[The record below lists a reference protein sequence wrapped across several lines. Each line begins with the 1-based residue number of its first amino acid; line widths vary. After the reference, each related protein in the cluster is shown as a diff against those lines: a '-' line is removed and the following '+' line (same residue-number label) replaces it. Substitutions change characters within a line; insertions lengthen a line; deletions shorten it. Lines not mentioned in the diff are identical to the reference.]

1 MIDFTKVEQDVK
13 ASLPEVAKNPE
24 SAWRKVEAI
33 LLQSYRRQFL
43 SGGDG
48 KWMPA
53 KHSVSKL
60 MMNSGNL
67 YSSATTYSDGQSA
80 QLNWGSGLP
89 YARRLQTGL
98 GLINVTPAMKSLFW
112 RRWYE
117 SGKSDNFWRNM
128 AITKKTTFSVPARSI
143 GLSRED
149 VDLIATALGTRAFQ
163 IRTNWGA
170 SILPY

>member
-13 ASLPEVAKNPE
+13 AGLPEVAKNPE

-48 KWMPA
+48 KWMPS
-53 KHSVSKL
+53 KHGVNNL
-60 MMNSGNL
+60 MVNSGKLLN
-67 YSSATTYSDGQSA
+67 SAMTSSDGQSA

-89 YARRLQTGL
+89 YARRLQTGV
-98 GLINVTPAMKSLFW
+98 GLINVTPGMKKLFW
-112 RRWYE
+112 RRWYD
-117 SGKSDNFWRNM
+117 SGKSDDFWRKM
-128 AITKKTTFSVPARSI
+128 AITKKATFSVPARSI

-149 VDLIATALGTRAFQ
+149 VDLIATALGTRDFQ
-163 IRTNWGA
+163 LRTNWGA